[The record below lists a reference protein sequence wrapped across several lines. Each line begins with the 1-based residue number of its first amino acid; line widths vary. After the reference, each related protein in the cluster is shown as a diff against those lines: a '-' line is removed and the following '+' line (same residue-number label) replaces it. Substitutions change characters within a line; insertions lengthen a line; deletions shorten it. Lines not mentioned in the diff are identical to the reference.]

1 MTRDVL
7 TDNLSDIL
15 NRVDEEME
23 VEAAPPRRL
32 KLPPAPPIAAV
43 VEPPQVQGIKHDG
56 HKLPWF
62 LLPSDAID
70 DVLEVLQYGAVKYG
84 ERNWELGMEW
94 SRPFSALMRHM
105 WAWWRG
111 ETYDPESGK
120 PHLAHAACCVLFL
133 LAYERRGV
141 GVDNRVK

>member
-1 MTRDVL
+1 MTD
-7 TDNLSDIL
+7 TTMAEML
-15 NRVDEEME
+15 NRVDEQMALEL
-23 VEAAPPRRL
+23 AQPKTKP
-32 KLPPAPPIAAV
+32 KHPSV
-43 VEPPQVQGIKHDG
+43 VAPQVYTEAVKNDAD
-56 HKLPWF
+56 KLPWH

-70 DVLEVLQYGAVKYG
+70 DVLEVLQYGAGKYG
-84 ERNWELGMEW
+84 ERNWERGMEW

-133 LAYERRGV
+133 VAYERRGV

>member
-1 MTRDVL
+1 MSDQ
-7 TDNLSDIL
+7 NLSDIL
-15 NRVDEEME
+15 NRVEAEMLYD
-23 VEAAPPRRL
+23 P
-32 KLPPAPPIAAV
+32 PPAPITKRTKIPIPQIHAQPQPEEAV
-43 VEPPQVQGIKHDG
+43 KNDQG
-56 HKLPWF
+56 KLPWH

-70 DVLEVLQYGAVKYG
+70 DTLEVLQYGAAKYG
-84 ERNWELGMEW
+84 ERNWERGMEW

-111 ETYDPESGK
+111 ETYDQESGK

>member
-7 TDNLSDIL
+7 TDNLTDIL

-23 VEAAPPRRL
+23 LEAAPPRRL
-32 KLPPAPPIAAV
+32 KLPPTPPVTVAM
-43 VEPPQVQGIKHDG
+43 VEPQEAIKNDQG
-56 HKLPWF
+56 KLPWH
-62 LLPSDAID
+62 LLPADAVD
-70 DVLEVLQYGAVKYG
+70 DVLEVLQYGAAKYG

-133 LAYERRGV
+133 VAYERRGV